1 MGQSSSSSGGRP
13 RRDDYYH
20 QTQPPPPPP
29 PTTTTLTP
37 PPTRPHQPLPPPP
50 PQPQIASTSYPPLP
64 QPYYNTSYY
73 QQYPNPNPPRYNYGQ
88 YSGQPSYNPYYA
100 PPPSYWAP
108 LAPPPVVPPVVPPPF
123 VERESTK
130 KVKNDVNLHKN
141 TIKLVPDEQNPD
153 QHLVSFLFDASVDG
167 SVTIY
172 YFAKEGPNCTFSPAF
187 PGIGTSTSVPFQ
199 KGAAQKFIQPPG
211 SGIDLGF
218 FPLDELSKPSEDGV
232 FPLVIYADATPI
244 SVTQPE
250 QLQRASTHA
259 QITLAVIERSNG
271 GAFVV
276 KVVKQILWIDEVKYE
291 LQEIFGLVNSPE
303 PEVKN
308 IEDDDLGKDCVICL
322 SEERDTAVLPCRH
335 MCLCSECAKALRLQS
350 NKCPICRQPI
360 EQLIEIS
367 VNNSEK

>member
-1 MGQSSSSSGGRP
+1 MGQSSSSSSGRP
-13 RRDDYYH
+13 RRDNYYH
-20 QTQPPPPPP
+20 QTQPS
-29 PTTTTLTP
+29 P
-37 PPTRPHQPLPPPP
+37 PPTRPHQPLPLPPPP
-50 PQPQIASTSYPPLP
+50 PQPQPQPQPQIASTSSTSYPPLP
-64 QPYYNTSYY
+64 QPYYNASYY
-73 QQYPNPNPPRYNYGQ
+73 QQPCSYPNPNPNPPRYNYGQ
-88 YSGQPSYNPYYA
+88 YSGQPQYNPYYA
-100 PPPSYWAP
+100 PPPVLP
-108 LAPPPVVPPVVPPPF
+108 LVAPPPPPPF

-130 KVKNDVNLHKN
+130 KIKNDVNLHKN

-153 QHLVSFLFDASVDG
+153 HHLVSFVFDASVDG

-172 YFAKEGPNCTFSPAF
+172 YFAKEEPNCTFSPAI
-187 PGIGTSTSVPFQ
+187 PGLGTFTSVPFQ

-232 FPLVIYADATPI
+232 FPLVIYADATPK
-244 SVTQPE
+244 SMTQPE

-259 QITLAVIERSNG
+259 QITLAVIEKSNV

-276 KVVKQILWIDEVKYE
+276 KVVKQILWIDKVRYE
-291 LQEIFGLVNSPE
+291 LQEIYGLVSSPE
-303 PEVKN
+303 PEVKT

-322 SEERDTAVLPCRH
+322 SEPKDTAVLPCRH

-367 VNNSEK
+367 INNSEK

>member
-1 MGQSSSSSGGRP
+1 MGQSSSSSSSGRP
-13 RRDDYYH
+13 RRDDYHH
-20 QTQPPPPPP
+20 QTQ
-29 PTTTTLTP
+29 P
-37 PPTRPHQPLPPPP
+37 PPTRPHQPLPLPPPP
-50 PQPQIASTSYPPLP
+50 PQSQIASTSSTSYPPLP
-64 QPYYNTSYY
+64 QPYYNASYY
-73 QQYPNPNPPRYNYGQ
+73 HQYPNPNPNNYGH
-88 YSGQPSYNPYYA
+88 YSGQPPYNPYYA

-108 LAPPPVVPPVVPPPF
+108 MAPPPVRPLVAPPPF

-153 QHLVSFLFDASVDG
+153 LHLVSFVFDASVDG

-172 YFAKEGPNCTFSPAF
+172 YFAKEGPNCTFSPAI

-232 FPLVIYADATPI
+232 FPLVIYADATPK
-244 SVTQPE
+244 SMTQPE

-259 QITLAVIERSNG
+259 QITLAVIERSNE

-276 KVVKQILWIDEVKYE
+276 KVVKQILWIDGEKYE
-291 LQEIFGLVNSPE
+291 LQEIFGLVSSPE
-303 PEVKN
+303 PEVKS

-322 SEERDTAVLPCRH
+322 SEPKDTAVLPCRH

-367 VNNSEK
+367 VNNTEK